1 MVFTVEHPQVD
12 QDEVVG
18 YIAIQKGS
26 ATLQDS
32 TTGEQTESWGIFVRR
47 NRPVFEPHLPAASKG
62 MPNGSFW
69 PGVNS
74 PLTI

>member
-1 MVFTVEHPQVD
+1 MVFMVEYPQVD

-32 TTGEQTESWGIFVRR
+32 TTGEPFGILGEFFRR
-47 NRPVFEPHLPAASKG
+47 KHPVLCHTYQQHQKGYQMVPFGQVSIHHLS
-62 MPNGSFW
+62 
-69 PGVNS
+69 
-74 PLTI
+74 